1 MGSGGIPPFASSMRA
16 YERWL
21 SAALD
26 GDLWPDRL
34 REKHRKMRTSAFVFL
49 RATYWRWA
57 ETILIIC
64 PDLARA
70 PAVLGVA
77 DIHLEN
83 YGVWRDREGRLV
95 WGVNDFDEAAEMP
108 FAIDLV
114 RLATSALLVRPD
126 RAMPTGEI
134 CGAIL
139 AGYRQGLEEPKAIVL
154 DRDWAWLRQLV
165 VVTDKERAKF
175 WGKIEQAAYKP
186 APRRYIEALASAMPQ
201 PNLQIRTAPRTAG
214 TGSLGRPRWIGV
226 TDWHGTP
233 VVREVKVIL
242 ASAWPPGVR
251 CTGAEQAMRND
262 AAARGKFRAND
273 PWYRLKGNLLVRRL
287 SPNNRKLEAE
297 GGSIEL
303 LTPDMLRAMGLEL
316 ANVHLGT
323 GNRRGAILRDLA
335 RREDDWLGAN
345 TKRAAAAVT
354 RDYEEWK
361 ATA

>member
-1 MGSGGIPPFASSMRA
+1 MANIKQSVRA
-16 YERWL
+16 YESWMRKEL
-21 SAALD
+21 
-26 GDLWPDRL
+26 GREMVEKDLARKH
-34 REKHRKMRTSAFVFL
+34 EKMAESPFVFL
-49 RATYWRWA
+49 RGTFWRWA
-57 ETILIIC
+57 ETILEVC
-64 PDLARA
+64 PDLAQA
-70 PAVLGVA
+70 PTTLAVG

-83 YGVWRDREGRLV
+83 FGTWRDEDGRLV

-114 RLATSALLVRPD
+114 RLATSALLARPD

-139 AGYRQGLEEPKAIVL
+139 AGYRQGLEKPKAIVL
-154 DRDWAWLRQLV
+154 DRDWAWLRGLV
-165 VVTDKERAKF
+165 VVSDKARARF
-175 WGKIEQAAYKP
+175 WKKIEQAEYKP
-186 APRRYIEALASAMPQ
+186 APRRYVEALASAMPE

-226 TDWHGTP
+226 ADWHGTP

-242 ASAWPPGVR
+242 ASAWPPGER

-297 GGSIEL
+297 GGSINL
-303 LTPDMLRAMGLEL
+303 LTPDMLRTMGLEL

-323 GNRRGAILRDLA
+323 GNRRGAILRDLS
-335 RREDDWLGAN
+335 RREDDWLSTN
-345 TKRAAAAVT
+345 TKRAAAGVT